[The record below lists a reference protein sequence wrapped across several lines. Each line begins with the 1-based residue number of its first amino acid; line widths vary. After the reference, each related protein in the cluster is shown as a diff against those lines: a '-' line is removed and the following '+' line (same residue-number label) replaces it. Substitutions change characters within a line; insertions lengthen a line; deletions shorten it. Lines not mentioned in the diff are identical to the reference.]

1 MTDLLAARSRLEAQ
15 LAELEARQAH
25 IATDLDEP
33 LNADSAE
40 QATEVQDDLSLERQ
54 AALIANEIGSVRRAL
69 LRIEQGSY
77 GVCVLCGEEIAPA
90 RLKARPEAALC
101 IDCARKEH

>member
-1 MTDLLAARSRLEAQ
+1 MTDLQAARSRLEAQ
-15 LAELEARQAH
+15 LAELKARQAH
-25 IATDLDEP
+25 IGADLDEP
-33 LNADSAE
+33 FNADSAE

-54 AALIANEIGSVRRAL
+54 AALIVHEIGSVSRAL

-77 GVCVLCGEEIAPA
+77 GSCVLCGEEIAPA
-90 RLKARPEAALC
+90 RLEARPEASLC